1 MSKKIKTLIIFN
13 TLIFVFLMMSKTVFA
28 SENIE
33 IKNNTLKGQS
43 VESGVKISKASW
55 FKVTIPKNI
64 VLDGSKKDIYSQNY
78 KVTIEGDLSGHETI
92 YVEPDTSF
100 ILSDSLG
107 QKQIRANIT
116 QQETS
121 FTVPKVGTLKKET
134 TGTISTSKIEAGSY
148 KGSFNFV
155 IHKDLTSEH
164 DWDSYKEEN
173 GYVVRYCKICGE
185 KEVKNIITYNIDY
198 ILNNGSATNPSTY
211 NVETKTF
218 NLNNSERTGYTFTG
232 WTGSNGNTPQTTVT
246 IPKGTIGDKNYTANW
261 TPINYTITYN
271 YNGGNTTNPTSYT
284 IESDTIK
291 LNNPLKQ
298 GFRFLGWTGSN
309 GNTSQLSVSIP
320 KGSYG
325 DKSFTANWSTSLT
338 VNLEDWAV
346 DKNNNK
352 VLNITN
358 KVPLST
364 DSAYTSKTI
373 YIEKGNSVD
382 GADWGHNT
390 AYKAY
395 LTDYLY
401 RSSSGSTVVNT
412 DGTTVYRY
420 WYPRL
425 DLNNIVNGTNTGK
438 YLMYDVYIDGTL
450 TSQNTY
456 DFCTGVP
463 CGSSIEIKNFRIE
476 NGYKLTTNVGTSVKK
491 TKTNGNQSIDFTVQS
506 YSFTAPTAKTLT
518 YNETN
523 QALVNAGTTGSGQI
537 QYSLDNKNYSTS
549 MPTGKEAKTY
559 TVYYKVVDSTNY
571 AQTEV
576 KSINVKISP
585 APSYTIT
592 YNLDGGNISG
602 QKTSYTQYDAAFSLP
617 IPTKSGYF
625 FAGWTGTGLSSA
637 TRNVTVN
644 KGSTGNRTYTATWS
658 TTAVGYYNNE
668 AYDLIKTNG
677 YTFVKVFRHDSRNS
691 TFFNSEAEAL
701 NTGTKDATKYSRLGI
716 IQNLKTNTQTKYVFR
731 LRYPKGGN
739 YDAGGNDR
747 DYINI
752 WKQTNRP
759 QDEKNS
765 NTDSGAGFVTGYEA
779 ISIDLAGNY
788 WGGLEHSTSSATL
801 IDGSTSHSNW
811 FYAIGSYQKWGSG
824 TSGTNTTIPGGTI
837 TAGKNDGY
845 TSIFLVDLWL
855 ATDESKFTFK

>member
-28 SENIE
+28 SENIKIE
-33 IKNNTLKGQS
+33 NNTLKGQS
-43 VESGVKISKASW
+43 VESGVKVSKSSW

-78 KVTIEGDLSGHETI
+78 EVTIEGDLSGHETI

-121 FTVPKVGTLKKET
+121 FTVPKVGTLEKET

-198 ILNNGSATNPSTY
+198 VLNNGSATNPSTY

-218 NLNNSERTGYTFTG
+218 NLNNPERTGYTFTG
-232 WTGSNGNTPQTTVT
+232 WTGSNGNTPQITVT
-246 IPKGTIGDKNYTANW
+246 IPKGTFGDKNYTANW
-261 TPINYTITYN
+261 KPINYTITYN

-291 LNNPLKQ
+291 LNNPSKQ

-438 YLMYDVYIDGTL
+438 YLMYDIYIDGTL

-491 TKTNGNQSIDFTVQS
+491 TKTKGNQSIDFTVQS

-523 QALVNAGTTGSGQI
+523 QHL
-537 QYSLDNKNYSTS
+537 
-549 MPTGKEAKTY
+549 
-559 TVYYKVVDSTNY
+559 
-571 AQTEV
+571 
-576 KSINVKISP
+576 
-585 APSYTIT
+585 
-592 YNLDGGNISG
+592 
-602 QKTSYTQYDAAFSLP
+602 
-617 IPTKSGYF
+617 
-625 FAGWTGTGLSSA
+625 
-637 TRNVTVN
+637 
-644 KGSTGNRTYTATWS
+644 
-658 TTAVGYYNNE
+658 
-668 AYDLIKTNG
+668 
-677 YTFVKVFRHDSRNS
+677 
-691 TFFNSEAEAL
+691 
-701 NTGTKDATKYSRLGI
+701 
-716 IQNLKTNTQTKYVFR
+716 
-731 LRYPKGGN
+731 
-739 YDAGGNDR
+739 
-747 DYINI
+747 
-752 WKQTNRP
+752 
-759 QDEKNS
+759 
-765 NTDSGAGFVTGYEA
+765 
-779 ISIDLAGNY
+779 
-788 WGGLEHSTSSATL
+788 
-801 IDGSTSHSNW
+801 
-811 FYAIGSYQKWGSG
+811 
-824 TSGTNTTIPGGTI
+824 
-837 TAGKNDGY
+837 
-845 TSIFLVDLWL
+845 
-855 ATDESKFTFK
+855 